1 MRYIILIVSA
11 FLLSTGAFAFSKIVK
26 EESFHSSTVKNIAA
40 NSFGGN
46 YTISKYNGD
55 SIIVRVSL
63 ECKDFAAYNAFMMKY
78 MVTLTN
84 TSGSLTLRTDKIPS
98 SAGTLIYEL
107 FIPNDVPVDISSEK
121 SNVSVKDIKVNL
133 KLNVADG
140 VLFTDN
146 LSGSLTVN
154 TEKMDMDIKAGVL
167 SASITAKNAAVNYC
181 SKGGKL
187 MLNNTSG
194 NNKIT
199 LLAFTEV
206 DVQTNSGDIQVLLPK
221 TIDCNLHVATV
232 KKAIMLNMEEVA
244 LKGNITSNLL
254 KASMGKGGGE
264 IKLATQSGDLS
275 LSNVALL
282 GK

>member
-1 MRYIILIVSA
+1 MRHIILLAVTTLMTS
-11 FLLSTGAFAFSKIVK
+11 GVFAFSKIVK
-26 EESFHSSTVKNIAA
+26 EESFHSSTVKNITA

-46 YTISKYNGD
+46 YTVAKYNGD

-84 TSGSLTLRTDKIPS
+84 TTGSLTLRTDKIPT
-98 SAGTLIYEL
+98 SAGTLIYEI
-107 FIPNDVPVDISSEK
+107 FVPSDIPVDISSEK
-121 SNVSVKDIKVNL
+121 SNISVKDLKVNL

-146 LSGSLTVN
+146 ISGALTVN

-167 SASITAKNAAVNYC
+167 NANITAKNAAINYS

-187 MLNNTSG
+187 ILNNISG

-199 LLAFTEV
+199 LLASTEV
-206 DVQTNSGDIQVLLPK
+206 DVQTNSGDIQLLLPK
-221 TIDCNLHVATV
+221 TIDCNLYVATV
-232 KKAIMLNMEEVA
+232 KKPIMLNMEEVA